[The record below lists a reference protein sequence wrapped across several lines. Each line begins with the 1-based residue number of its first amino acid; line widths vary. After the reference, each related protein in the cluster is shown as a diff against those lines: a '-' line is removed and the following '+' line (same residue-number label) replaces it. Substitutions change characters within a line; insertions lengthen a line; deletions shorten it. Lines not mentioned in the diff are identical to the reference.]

1 MSFVRV
7 KILAPKISSC
17 GTPARAT
24 GKYSGVLQRLQ
35 GLTWAFFDISFVA
48 RYIHE
53 NEREI
58 ASFLY

>member
-17 GTPARAT
+17 DTRARVT
-24 GKYSGVLQRLQ
+24 GKYSGVLHRLQ
-35 GLTWAFFDISFVA
+35 GLTWAFFDIFFVA

-53 NEREI
+53 SEREI
-58 ASFLY
+58 VSFLY